1 MEFDEDAMRFFRTSK
16 MSPTHHLMNMMGHNA
31 GEKVG
36 KEQLKKMHRCRAS
49 LTSAC
54 PWRRHAHAHAHTHA
68 NLPTCARF
76 PVPDNVLT
84 EKILT
89 TPLTWIRSSLVEN
102 HKRVQ
107 GGPLEP
113 FRFRFSAH
121 EGQESVQIVG
131 SWSDW
136 WMVHDLVR
144 EENDWVLH
152 LLLPVGEHTFKFL
165 VNGEWALGEYEMV
178 GFAPKCT
185 EVHNGGRKCVR
196 EEWKVCF

>member
-1 MEFDEDAMRFFRTSK
+1 
-16 MSPTHHLMNMMGHNA
+16 
-31 GEKVG
+31 
-36 KEQLKKMHRCRAS
+36 
-49 LTSAC
+49 
-54 PWRRHAHAHAHTHA
+54 
-68 NLPTCARF
+68 
-76 PVPDNVLT
+76 
-84 EKILT
+84 
-89 TPLTWIRSSLVEN
+89 LTWTRSSLVEN

-178 GFAPKCT
+178 GLAPSAHMSAM
-185 EVHNGGRKCVR
+185 EGASV
-196 EEWKVCF
+196 